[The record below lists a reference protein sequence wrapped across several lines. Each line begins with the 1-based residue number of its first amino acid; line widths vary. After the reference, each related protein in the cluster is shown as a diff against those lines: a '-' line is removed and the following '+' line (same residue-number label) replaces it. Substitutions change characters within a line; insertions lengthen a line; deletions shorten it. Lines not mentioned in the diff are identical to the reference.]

1 MSCLSYNVLCAHVS
15 SKVEH
20 LVLSVWICVHTYMY
34 VYMRD
39 SKNVCILPVANA
51 SLQLSFKTHISIV
64 KDAGVNRPFHIKR
77 WNVESP
83 LIKCDV
89 TAGVHFSVILL
100 LNYIAA
106 YGKMRK
112 LWPNSPFVQH
122 IPVTEQQQKFEPI
135 ACSIYQFVDLAHM

>member
-1 MSCLSYNVLCAHVS
+1 MS
-15 SKVEH
+15 
-20 LVLSVWICVHTYMY
+20 
-34 VYMRD
+34 
-39 SKNVCILPVANA
+39 VCILPVANA

-106 YGKMRK
+106 YEKMRK
-112 LWPNSPFVQH
+112 L
-122 IPVTEQQQKFEPI
+122 
-135 ACSIYQFVDLAHM
+135 